1 MSFFIYLINLPW
13 KCDNYVL
20 VKTIIMHKYVSV
32 YILLLMYNSSSMCYI
47 ENIVENLKMF
57 LKKFYCNEI
66 YLHVY

>member
-1 MSFFIYLINLPW
+1 MSFFIYLINLSW

-57 LKKFYCNEI
+57 FKKFYCNVI
-66 YLHVY
+66 YHVY